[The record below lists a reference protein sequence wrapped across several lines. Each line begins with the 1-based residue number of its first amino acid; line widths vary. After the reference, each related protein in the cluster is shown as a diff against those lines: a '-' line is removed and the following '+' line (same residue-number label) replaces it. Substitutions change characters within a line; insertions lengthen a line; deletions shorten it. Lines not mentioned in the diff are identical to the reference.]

1 MIGNGQ
7 WVTTR
12 DTANAQLFLDE
23 IRMQDELRAGRRRRR
38 RQLYEMWWA
47 RISAIF
53 GRAVTP

>member
-23 IRMQDELRAGRRRRR
+23 IRMQERLRAERLRRRRN
-38 RQLYEMWWA
+38 LYAAWWA
-47 RISAIF
+47 RLCARF
-53 GRAVTP
+53 GRTASA